1 MQKNKKAMEITK
13 QQFEQLVEENK
24 DTIYTVCY
32 MFSEN
37 DDEVA
42 DLFQET
48 LINLWKGS
56 PKIEWNNVKGWVYCV
71 CLNTCISQ
79 ERKKRRHRHVQLT
92 MDVSPFDNAD
102 GRMRQIGLLHERI
115 GKLQPF
121 DRAMVLLW
129 LENMA
134 YAEIG
139 LILGIS
145 AKNVSVRLVRIKEML
160 KKM

>member
-1 MQKNKKAMEITK
+1 
-13 QQFEQLVEENK
+13 
-24 DTIYTVCY
+24 
-32 MFSEN
+32 MFSDN
-37 DDEVA
+37 ADEVA

-48 LINLWKGS
+48 LINLWKGCQ
-56 PKIEWNNVKGWVYCV
+56 KIDWQNVKGWVYRV

-79 ERKKRRHRHVQLT
+79 DRKRRRHRQVRLT
-92 MDVSPFDNAD
+92 MDVSPFDDTD

-121 DRAMVLLW
+121 DRAIVLLW
-129 LENMA
+129 LENMS
-134 YAEIG
+134 YDEIG
-139 LILGIS
+139 KIVGIS